1 MIMVFEKVQ
10 KIVAEQL
17 NVELDKVQMET
28 SFLEDLNA
36 DSLDQV
42 ELIMAVED
50 EFGIEVPDE
59 VAQEIRT
66 VGDIVRVL
74 EENGK

>member
-1 MIMVFEKVQ
+1 MVFEKVQ
-10 KIVAEQL
+10 KIVADQL

-28 SFLEDLNA
+28 NFVEDLNA

-50 EFGIEVPDE
+50 EFGIEVPDD
-59 VAQEIRT
+59 VVQEIRT
-66 VGDIVRVL
+66 VGDIVKVL
-74 EENGK
+74 EDNGK

>member
-1 MIMVFEKVQ
+1 MVFEKVQ
-10 KIVAEQL
+10 KIVADQL

-28 SFLEDLNA
+28 NFVENLNA

-59 VAQEIRT
+59 VVQEIRT
-66 VGDIVRVL
+66 VGDIVKVL
-74 EENGK
+74 EDNGK

>member
-1 MIMVFEKVQ
+1 MVFEKVQ
-10 KIVAEQL
+10 KIVADQL
-17 NVELDKVQMET
+17 NVELEKVQMDT
-28 SFLEDLNA
+28 NFVEDLNA

-59 VAQEIRT
+59 VVQEIRT
-66 VGDIVRVL
+66 VGDIVKVL
-74 EENGK
+74 EDAGK

>member
-1 MIMVFEKVQ
+1 MVFEKVQ

-66 VGDIVRVL
+66 VGDIVKVL

>member
-1 MIMVFEKVQ
+1 MVFEKVQ
-10 KIVAEQL
+10 AIVAEQL
-17 NVELDKVQMET
+17 NVEKDKVQMET
-28 SFLEDLNA
+28 NFVEDLNA

-59 VAQEIRT
+59 VVQEIRT
-66 VGDIVRVL
+66 VGDIVKVL
-74 EENGK
+74 ENNGK

>member
-1 MIMVFEKVQ
+1 MVFEKVQ
-10 KIVAEQL
+10 AIVAEQL
-17 NVELDKVQMET
+17 NVELDKVQMDT
-28 SFLEDLNA
+28 NFVEDLNA

-59 VAQEIRT
+59 VVQEIRT
-66 VGDIVRVL
+66 VGDIVKVL
-74 EENGK
+74 EDNGK

>member
-1 MIMVFEKVQ
+1 MVFEKVQ
-10 KIVAEQL
+10 KIVADQL
-17 NVELDKVQMET
+17 NVELEKVQMDT
-28 SFLEDLNA
+28 NFVEDLNA

-59 VAQEIRT
+59 VVQEIRT
-66 VGDIVRVL
+66 VGDIVKVL
-74 EENGK
+74 EDNGK

>member
-1 MIMVFEKVQ
+1 MVMLEKVQ
-10 KIVAEQL
+10 MDTNFV
-17 NVELDKVQMET
+17 
-28 SFLEDLNA
+28 EDLNA

-59 VAQEIRT
+59 VVQEIRT
-66 VGDIVRVL
+66 VGDIVKVL
-74 EENGK
+74 EDNGK

>member
-1 MIMVFEKVQ
+1 MVFEQVQ

-17 NVELDKVQMET
+17 NVELDKVQRET

-74 EENGK
+74 EEAGK

>member
-1 MIMVFEKVQ
+1 MVFEKVQ
-10 KIVAEQL
+10 KIVADQL

-28 SFLEDLNA
+28 NFLEDLNA

-50 EFGIEVPDE
+50 AFDIEVPDE
-59 VAQEIRT
+59 VAQDIKT

>member
-1 MIMVFEKVQ
+1 MVFEKVQ

-28 SFLEDLNA
+28 NFVEDLNA

-59 VAQEIRT
+59 VVQEIRT
-66 VGDIVRVL
+66 VGDIVKVL
-74 EENGK
+74 EDNGK

>member
-1 MIMVFEKVQ
+1 MVFEKVQ

-17 NVELDKVQMET
+17 NVELEKVQMDT
-28 SFLEDLNA
+28 NFVEDLNA

-59 VAQEIRT
+59 VVQEIRT
-66 VGDIVRVL
+66 VGDIVKVL
-74 EENGK
+74 EDSGK

>member
-1 MIMVFEKVQ
+1 MVFEKVQ
-10 KIVAEQL
+10 AIVAEQL
-17 NVELDKVQMET
+17 NVEKDKVQMET
-28 SFLEDLNA
+28 NFVEDLNA

-59 VAQEIRT
+59 VVQEIRT
-66 VGDIVRVL
+66 VGDIVKVL
-74 EENGK
+74 EDNGK

>member
-1 MIMVFEKVQ
+1 MVFEKVQ

>member
-1 MIMVFEKVQ
+1 MVFEKVQ

-74 EENGK
+74 EQNGK

>member
-1 MIMVFEKVQ
+1 MVFENVQ
-10 KIVAEQL
+10 KIVADQL
-17 NVELDKVQMET
+17 NVELEKVQMDT
-28 SFLEDLNA
+28 NFVEDLNA

-59 VAQEIRT
+59 VVQEIRT
-66 VGDIVRVL
+66 VGDIVKVL
-74 EENGK
+74 EDNGK

>member
-1 MIMVFEKVQ
+1 MVFEKVQ

-17 NVELDKVQMET
+17 NVELDKVQRET

-74 EENGK
+74 EEAGK

>member
-1 MIMVFEKVQ
+1 MVFEKVQ
-10 KIVAEQL
+10 KIVADQL
-17 NVELDKVQMET
+17 NVELVKVQMET
-28 SFLEDLNA
+28 NFVEDLNA

-59 VAQEIRT
+59 VVQEIRT
-66 VGDIVRVL
+66 VGDIVKVL
-74 EENGK
+74 EDSGK

>member
-1 MIMVFEKVQ
+1 MVFEKVQ
-10 KIVAEQL
+10 AIVAEQL

-28 SFLEDLNA
+28 NFVEDLNA

-59 VAQEIRT
+59 VVQEIRT
-66 VGDIVRVL
+66 VGDIVKVL
-74 EENGK
+74 EDNGK

>member
-1 MIMVFEKVQ
+1 MVFEKVQ
-10 KIVAEQL
+10 AIVAEQL
-17 NVELDKVQMET
+17 NVELDKVQMDT
-28 SFLEDLNA
+28 NFVEDLNA

-59 VAQEIRT
+59 VVQEIRT
-66 VGDIVRVL
+66 VGDIVKVL
-74 EENGK
+74 EDNGIS

>member
-1 MIMVFEKVQ
+1 MVFEKVQ
-10 KIVAEQL
+10 KIVADQL

-28 SFLEDLNA
+28 NFVEDLNA

-59 VAQEIRT
+59 VVQEIRT
-66 VGDIVRVL
+66 VGDIVKVL
-74 EENGK
+74 EDNGK

>member
-1 MIMVFEKVQ
+1 MVFEKVQ
-10 KIVAEQL
+10 AIVAEQL
-17 NVELDKVQMET
+17 NVEKEKVQMET
-28 SFLEDLNA
+28 NFVEDLNA

-59 VAQEIRT
+59 VVQEIRT
-66 VGDIVRVL
+66 VGDIVKVL
-74 EENGK
+74 EKAGK